1 MPKTWKQG
9 VKFWVKKI
17 EENGQRSFGRGAS
30 NSAVRAFRKLA
41 NGPHRSVLK
50 EPNLSVLSKMLG
62 VHRKF
67 TSRVLALLTGLGLAT
82 VETWSPVRIVF
93 HRKHVLRGKN
103 RAQKVRA
110 KKMSPEMRAHLLR
123 EDHKL
128 CGSCCKPL
136 SLQRLQIDHI
146 VPLRWR
152 GADQPGNWLA
162 LCRRC
167 NRKKWH
173 NLESGFIKLYRGQRV
188 KGPVGVRLKGDLLY
202 LHING
207 KLCKETREEWK
218 KAIG

>member
-1 MPKTWKQG
+1 MPKTRIQG
-9 VKFWVKKI
+9 VKFWEKKI
-17 EENGQRSFGRGAS
+17 DENGQRSFGRGAS
-30 NSAVRAFRKLA
+30 NSAVRAFHKLV

-50 EPNLSVLSKMLG
+50 APNLSVLSKMLG

-67 TSRVLALLTGLGLAT
+67 TSRVLALLTGSGLAT

-93 HRKHVLRGKN
+93 HRKRVLRHKN
-103 RAQKVRA
+103 PAQKVRA
-110 KKMSPEMRAHLLR
+110 KKISPEMRAHLLR

-136 SLQRLQIDHI
+136 SLRRLQIDHI
-146 VPLRWR
+146 VPLRWC

-173 NLESGFIKLYRGQRV
+173 NLESGFIKLYRGQPV
-188 KGPVGVRLKGDLLY
+188 IGPVGVRLIGCLLY
-202 LHING
+202 PHING
-207 KLCKETREEWK
+207 KSCKVTREEWE

>member
-1 MPKTWKQG
+1 MPQTWIQG
-9 VKFWVKKI
+9 VKFWEKKI
-17 EENGQRSFGRGAS
+17 ERNGKRLFGLGAS
-30 NSAVRAFRKLA
+30 NCAVKAFHKLMKRP
-41 NGPHRSVLK
+41 NRPVL
-50 EPNLSVLSKMLG
+50 EATNLGALSKMVG

-67 TSRVLALLTGLGLAT
+67 TSRVLALLTGSGLAT

-93 HRKHVLRGKN
+93 HRERVLRHKN
-103 RAQKVRA
+103 PAQKVRG
-110 KKMSPEMRAHLLR
+110 KKIPQEMRAHLLR

-162 LCRRC
+162 LCRLC
-167 NRKKWH
+167 NRTKWH
-173 NLESGFIKLYRGQRV
+173 NLESGFIKLYRGRPV
-188 KGPVGVRLKGDLLY
+188 IGPVGVRLIGCLLY
-202 LHING
+202 PHING
-207 KLCKETREEWK
+207 KPCKVTREEWE